1 MVCKIKVETTQYTTS
16 KSNKLDKTRNIGF
29 TYTKKIWIP
38 KDQIQI
44 KVSKERKHHSVQG
57 QYTRY

>member
-16 KSNKLDKTRNIGF
+16 KSNKLDNTRNIGF

-44 KVSKERKHHSVQG
+44 KVSKENIT
-57 QYTRY
+57 QYKDNIQDIE

>member
-16 KSNKLDKTRNIGF
+16 KSNKLDKTRNIGL

-44 KVSKERKHHSVQG
+44 KVSKENIT
-57 QYTRY
+57 QYKDNIQDIE